1 MKVDWIRI
9 VGCVFQ
15 GFWKQLLQGVVIFTL
30 DIGSLSAP
38 INFRTKIVLAKL

>member
-9 VGCVFQ
+9 GFVFQ

-30 DIGSLSAP
+30 DIGSYQHQS
-38 INFRTKIVLAKL
+38 TSDQK